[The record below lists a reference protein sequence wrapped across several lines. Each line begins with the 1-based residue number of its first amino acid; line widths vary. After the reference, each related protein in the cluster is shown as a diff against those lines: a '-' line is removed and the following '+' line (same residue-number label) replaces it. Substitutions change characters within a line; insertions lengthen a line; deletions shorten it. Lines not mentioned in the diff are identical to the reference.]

1 MTALATLPVDRLPRL
16 RIGCERR
23 RLGRN
28 AECRLLT
35 ESPLKGI
42 GRSHHSFET
51 MKKPTRPN
59 EATPVQA
66 LRDEDVELEQLRP
79 RLTALYNRLGFKIRR
94 VHQIAQAIFADACA
108 DLGITTTQ
116 YGLMYALNEL
126 GPLDQITIA
135 RLIGL
140 DRSTTGLVVG
150 LLEKRNILSRRP
162 SVEDGRR
169 RILHLTSAGQEM
181 FAKLERPAERSMV
194 RLLDS
199 LSTRERRQLT
209 LLLTRLVDDTDVP
222 PDLAS
227 KSLRLKPLLQRPG
240 FLIRRAHQRSAAV
253 FSRECKDLQLTST
266 QYGVLQVLDKSD
278 LIDQVTLARLIAVD
292 RSTIALVISL
302 LISRGSI
309 AKVADTHDRRR
320 RLLSLT
326 EAGRELL
333 AAANPL
339 AQRALDNLNEVYSD
353 EERAW
358 LLKALDRIISRH
370 EARFSTVPD
379 STEVH

>member
-1 MTALATLPVDRLPRL
+1 
-16 RIGCERR
+16 
-23 RLGRN
+23 
-28 AECRLLT
+28 
-35 ESPLKGI
+35 
-42 GRSHHSFET
+42 
-51 MKKPTRPN
+51 
-59 EATPVQA
+59 
-66 LRDEDVELEQLRP
+66 
-79 RLTALYNRLGFKIRR
+79 
-94 VHQIAQAIFADACA
+94 
-108 DLGITTTQ
+108 
-116 YGLMYALNEL
+116 
-126 GPLDQITIA
+126 
-135 RLIGL
+135 
-140 DRSTTGLVVG
+140 
-150 LLEKRNILSRRP
+150 
-162 SVEDGRR
+162 
-169 RILHLTSAGQEM
+169 M

-339 AQRALDNLNEVYSD
+339 AERALDKLNEVYSD